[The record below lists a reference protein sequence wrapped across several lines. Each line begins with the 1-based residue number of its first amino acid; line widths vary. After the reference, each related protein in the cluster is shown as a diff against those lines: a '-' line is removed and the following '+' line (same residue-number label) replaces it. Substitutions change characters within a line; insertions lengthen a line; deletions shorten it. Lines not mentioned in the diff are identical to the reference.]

1 MQLVI
6 YPNGSLACLY
16 SEVLNL
22 SALGQIS
29 IARASHVEPDDD
41 GHWCADIIDG
51 PTLGPFR
58 LRSEALDAERDW
70 LETHRFHH
78 VDTQ

>member
-6 YPNGSLACLY
+6 RANGSVACLY
-16 SEVLNL
+16 SEALNL
-22 SALGQIS
+22 SALGQLT

-41 GHWCADIIDG
+41 GQWCADIIDG

-58 LRSEALDAERDW
+58 LRSEALCAERDW
-70 LETHRFHH
+70 IEAHH
-78 VDTQ
+78 LNNVDTQ